1 MLNSKKVLNIS
12 AQSRR
17 NQRVS
22 KRRVFLAIF
31 LLALWLPAT
40 SHALLED
47 FGFIHQ
53 DVADASGHDGAD
65 GLCLTPSGDAQL
77 GKHFQDDTSLSL
89 HLLPSTLNSPVDIL
103 PPPRLEL
110 GAPGPAPPLL
120 RKSWQFMLRAALPVR
135 SPSLAF

>member
-1 MLNSKKVLNIS
+1 MLNCKKVLNIS

-53 DVADASGHDGAD
+53 EVAHASGHDGAD
-65 GLCLTPSGDAQL
+65 GLCLIEWADRVADQLPLDAWIVQL
-77 GKHFQDDTSLSL
+77 ETIDTTARRVILTGGGSAGPAGTGKALQTSASVSVQVVRISV
-89 HLLPSTLNSPVDIL
+89 H
-103 PPPRLEL
+103 PPR
-110 GAPGPAPPLL
+110 PPA
-120 RKSWQFMLRAALPVR
+120 S
-135 SPSLAF
+135 